1 MICMFKAIPCCLLIN
16 FRDMLLKIYG
26 TDPGYFVSLP
36 GFAWHAC
43 LEITGVNLELFTYI
57 NMLLMIESGMRGG
70 VCHVMR
76 SYVEANDKYLSNYD
90 ENNESSFLCNL
101 DGNNLYGCPMIEKLP
116 VGSFKWVKNVS
127 RIDKEFIKNYDENSD
142 IAYFLK
148 VDIEYPKELDDLHS
162 ALPFLA
168 EKNKN

>member
-1 MICMFKAIPCCLLIN
+1 MFKAIPCCLLIN

-26 TDPGYFVSLP
+26 IEPGYFVSLP

-43 LEITGVNLELFTYI
+43 LEITGVNLELFTDI
-57 NMLLMIESGMRGG
+57 NMLLMIESGMRGD

-76 SYVEANDKYLSNYD
+76 SYVETNDKYLNNYD

-101 DGNNLYGCPMIEKLP
+101 DANNLYGRPMIKKLP

-162 ALPFLA
+162 ALPVLA
-168 EKNKN
+168 EKNEN